1 VSAGGSLPAV
11 DVIQP
16 WPWYV
21 AGPLIGL
28 FVPALLLIG
37 NRMFGI
43 SGNLRHVCAAVL
55 PSRAAFFQYDWR
67 RVGGWNLA
75 FAIGIL
81 LGGVLVGFTIP
92 SGAEI
97 ALSPA
102 ARESI
107 GALGIR
113 DFSGMVPGELFS
125 WSSLLTV
132 RGLVMMVGGGVL
144 VGFGTAYAGGCTSGH
159 AIAGLADFQL
169 PSLVAVIGF
178 FAGGLFGTWVLL
190 PLLLRGSF

>member
-1 VSAGGSLPAV
+1 MPAAESMH
-11 DVIQP
+11 P

-37 NRMFGI
+37 NRMFGV
-43 SGNLRHVCAAVL
+43 SANLRHACAAAL

-75 FAIGIL
+75 FALGIL
-81 LGGVLVGFTIP
+81 IGGVLVGLTIP
-92 SGAEI
+92 AGAEV

-107 GALGIR
+107 GALGVR
-113 DFSGMVPGELFS
+113 DFGGMVPRELFS
-125 WSSLLTV
+125 WSSLLTL
-132 RGLVMMVGGGVL
+132 RGFVMLVGGGFL

-169 PSLVAVIGF
+169 PSLVAVLGF
-178 FAGGLFGTWVLL
+178 FGGGLLGTWVLL
-190 PLLLRGSF
+190 PPLMRGGW